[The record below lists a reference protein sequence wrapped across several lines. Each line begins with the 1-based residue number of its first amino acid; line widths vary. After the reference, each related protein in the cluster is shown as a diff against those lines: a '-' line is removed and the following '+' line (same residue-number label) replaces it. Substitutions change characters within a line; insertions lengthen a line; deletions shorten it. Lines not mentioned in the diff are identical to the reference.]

1 MLSPGNST
9 GLKCSSNPRKIRNSI
24 TEQYKSNVGLLQGGG
39 ENNSIL
45 GNLLLRRPQ
54 KQTAF
59 PTWPPDVTI
68 NWNVGIKIISGN
80 HGNFLT
86 DQKPPVI
93 RHFKNGVYKVCTQI
107 FTLHFP
113 RRSIAIFIICFHIG
127 FLSGCLEHLTANSTS
142 QPFNRRKWNGVSLSV
157 ILSSSSPTIQSHFP
171 RSKRVSF
178 SEKYKLVN
186 FVFFFYFNKS
196 LTNSTKAR
204 SITF

>member
-9 GLKCSSNPRKIRNSI
+9 GLKCSSNPRKITNSI

-68 NWNVGIKIISGN
+68 NWNVGIKTISGN

-93 RHFKNGVYKVCTQI
+93 RHFENGVYKVCTQ
-107 FTLHFP
+107 FLTLHFP

-142 QPFNRRKWNGVSLSV
+142 QPFNRRKWNGFSISV
-157 ILSSSSPTIQSHFP
+157 GCHFESDSFFLKFNNSKSFASSQKS
-171 RSKRVSF
+171 
-178 SEKYKLVN
+178 
-186 FVFFFYFNKS
+186 VFQRK
-196 LTNSTKAR
+196 
-204 SITF
+204 I